1 MDLYRIVKTIYVSD
15 LAILSGTGTGIAFFM
30 CRSWFTGNLQEKRQE
45 MAPIA
50 WTRP

>member
-1 MDLYRIVKTIYVSD
+1 MGLYRIVKTIHVSGS
-15 LAILSGTGTGIAFFM
+15 AILSGTGTGIAFFM

-45 MAPIA
+45 VAPIA